1 MRWECCGC
9 VLWSWKHQDTV
20 AWQCSFSSP
29 ACTARCYVREPTVYV
44 HWDEGWE
51 SWSHYPVE
59 WKSSKWLHKERE
71 LSTVFFSTFDVDKLG
86 KIRRYHWKKSLK
98 ISKIAKFESDLLKT
112 NDEIATHKRE
122 ILNTFFCSGGG
133 GGAPH
138 HSNVYKCSQLSGAI
152 SPLA

>member
-9 VLWSWKHQDTV
+9 ALWSWKHQDSV
-20 AWQCSFSSP
+20 AWRCSFSSP
-29 ACTARCYVREPTVYV
+29 ACRARCYVREPTVYV

-86 KIRRYHWKKSLK
+86 KIRRYHWKQSLK
-98 ISKIAKFESDLLKT
+98 ISEIAKFESDLLKT
-112 NDEIATHKRE
+112 NDEIATQNAKFYFGFN
-122 ILNTFFCSGGG
+122 IPN
-133 GGAPH
+133 
-138 HSNVYKCSQLSGAI
+138 AI
-152 SPLA
+152 KALRNYIQGIFPVAKKNC